1 VHIELTEPQIEYIEA
16 DCKYP
21 AMVAGFGAGKTEAA
35 VFRSIF
41 GLINTANSCYTG
53 KNGEKFWPVR
63 GFYAPTF
70 DLIRVIA
77 WPRFE
82 TILEKLGIS
91 YKLQKSPLNR
101 IIIEGIGEILF
112 RSMENPSRIIGY
124 EHCDADVDEL
134 DTLKPDDAADVW
146 RMILARNRQYKPDG
160 SQNSIGTTTTP
171 EGFRFVYQTW
181 KQNPKTG
188 YEIIQAPTE
197 SNPYLPD
204 DYIDSLRQMY
214 PSNLLDAYLYGQF
227 VNLQSGSVYSSY
239 DRKVCRSDET
249 IRAGEPLYIGCDF
262 NVMNQAATV
271 FVQRQGIWHGVAELS
286 KMRDTPRMIEEIQE
300 KWQSKGHAIYIYP
313 DASGAATKTV
323 NASISDLALLEQAG
337 FTVRANKANPRI
349 RDRVAAMNAALEHG
363 NVKINPITCPN
374 TADCLEQ
381 QTYKNG
387 EPDKSSGHDH
397 QNDATTYPIAY
408 EFPIR
413 KRISDINFAFAV

>member
-1 VHIELTEPQIEYIEA
+1 MHIELTEPQIEYIEA

-82 TILEKLGIS
+82 TILEKLGIA

-134 DTLKPDDAADVW
+134 DTLKLEDAADVW

-227 VNLQSGSVYSSY
+227 VNLQSGTVYSSY

-249 IRAGEPLYIGCDF
+249 VRAGEPLYIGCDF

-271 FVQRQGIWHGVAELS
+271 FVQRQGIWHGDAELS
-286 KMRDTPRMIEEIQE
+286 KMRDTPRMIEEIQDR
-300 KWQSKGHAIYIYP
+300 WQSKGHAIYIYP

-349 RDRVAAMNAALEHG
+349 KDRVAAMNAALEHG

-397 QNDATTYPIAY
+397 QNDATTYPIAFT
-408 EFPIR
+408 FPIR
-413 KRISDINFAFAV
+413 KRVADIDFAFAV

>member
-1 VHIELTEPQIEYIEA
+1 MHIELTEPQIEYIEA

-41 GLINTANSCYTG
+41 GLIRTSNDCNSDPNAEPFY
-53 KNGEKFWPVR
+53 PIR

-82 TILEKLGIS
+82 AVLERLGIDFT
-91 YKLQKSPLNR
+91 LQKSPLNR
-101 IIIEGIGEILF
+101 IIIHGVGEILF

-134 DTLKPDDAADVW
+134 DTLKSEDAADVW
-146 RMILARNRQYKPDG
+146 RMILARNRQYKPNG
-160 SQNSIGTTTTP
+160 ELNTIGTTTTP

-181 KQNPKTG
+181 KQDPKEG

-197 SNPYLPD
+197 SNPSFPD

-227 VNLQSGSVYSSY
+227 VNLQSGTVYSSF
-239 DRKVCRSDET
+239 DRKLCRSDEE
-249 IRAGEPLYIGCDF
+249 IRQGEPLYIGCDF

-271 FVQRQGIWHGVAELS
+271 YVQRQGVWHAVDELV
-286 KMRDTPRMIEEIQE
+286 KLRDTPEMIQQIQD
-300 KWQSKGHAIYIYP
+300 KWQSNGHAIYMYP
-313 DASGAATKTV
+313 DASGASHKSV

-337 FTVRANKANPRI
+337 FTVRANKTNPRI
-349 RDRVAAMNAALEHG
+349 RDRIAAMNKALESG
-363 NVKINPITCPN
+363 RVKVNPVACPV

-381 QTYKNG
+381 QVYKNG
-387 EPDKSSGHDH
+387 EPDKSSGNDH
-397 QNDATTYPIAY
+397 QNDATTYPIAF
-408 EFPIR
+408 EFPVR
-413 KRISDINFAFAV
+413 KRVADINFAFAV